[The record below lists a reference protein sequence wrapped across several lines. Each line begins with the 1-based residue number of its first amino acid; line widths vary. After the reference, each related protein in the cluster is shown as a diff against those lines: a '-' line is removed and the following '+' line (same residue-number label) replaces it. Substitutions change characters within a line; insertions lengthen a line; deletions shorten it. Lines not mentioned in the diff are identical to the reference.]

1 MVYDILKFYLI
12 LEMTDLD
19 ELIQKV
25 VARLLTKNINYRMCC
40 AVLCLVVSDSLRP
53 CGL

>member
-1 MVYDILKFYLI
+1 MVYDIVKFYLI

-25 VARLLTKNINYRMCC
+25 VARLLTKKISYRMCC
-40 AVLCLVVSDSLRP
+40 AMLCLVASDSLQP
-53 CGL
+53 HGL